1 VELYTVDSVSDGII
15 RLLLC
20 RDETV
25 RVEILQSALPGV
37 QEGDIISA
45 EIVQGALVNWAK
57 DQEARVAAMARI
69 GEKLERLKNRSR
81 D

>member
-57 DQEARVAAMARI
+57 DQEARAAAMARI
-69 GEKLERLKNRSR
+69 GEKLERLKNRAR

>member
-57 DQEARVAAMARI
+57 DQEARAAAMARI
-69 GEKLERLKNRSR
+69 GEKLERMKNRSR

>member
-1 VELYTVDSVSDGII
+1 MELYTVDSVSDGII

-45 EIVQGALVNWAK
+45 EIVQGALVNWSK
-57 DQEARVAAMARI
+57 DQEARAAAMARI

>member
-1 VELYTVDSVSDGII
+1 MELYTVDSVSDGII

-57 DQEARVAAMARI
+57 DQEARAAAMARI

>member
-1 VELYTVDSVSDGII
+1 MELYTVDSVSDGII

-57 DQEARVAAMARI
+57 DQEARAAAMARI
-69 GEKLERLKNRSR
+69 GEKLERLKNRAR

>member
-1 VELYTVDSVSDGII
+1 MELYTVDSVSDGII

>member
-57 DQEARVAAMARI
+57 DQEARAAAMARI